1 MKKLKILLPFLLLST
16 GLFAQ
21 NSPGDR
27 VRLKGSPRSILTWSG
42 ADFKASSGKLTNG
55 DSVFAF
61 VRDGMLVV
69 NHKKNNFSVTLFES
83 LPDQGLSSTYLGLYE
98 YNFDDNPQDMEDRE
112 SELVLINS
120 PMLNVSMV
128 KVYHMAQQPP
138 VLIGTMWGNADIEF
152 NPDKLIFTIETVS
165 SRYKYSDKSFKPE

>member
-1 MKKLKILLPFLLLST
+1 MKNIKLILPFLLIST

-42 ADFKASSGKLTNG
+42 TNFKAVSGQLTNG
-55 DSVFAF
+55 DSVFAY
-61 VRDGMLVV
+61 VNEGVLVV
-69 NHKKNNFSVTLFES
+69 KHKKKDFTVTLFES
-83 LPDQGLSSTYLGLYE
+83 LPDQGLPSSFLGLYE
-98 YNFDDNPQDMEDRE
+98 YNFDDNASDMEDRE
-112 SELVLINS
+112 PELVLINS

-128 KVYHMAQQPP
+128 KVYHFAQQPP

-152 NPDKLIFTIETVS
+152 NPDRLIFTIETVS